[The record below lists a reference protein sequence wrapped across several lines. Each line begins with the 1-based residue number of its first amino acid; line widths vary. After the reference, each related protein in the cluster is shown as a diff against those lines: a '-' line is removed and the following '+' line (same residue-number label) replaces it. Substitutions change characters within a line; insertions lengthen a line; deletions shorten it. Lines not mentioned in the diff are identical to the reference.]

1 MTDAATARLAR
12 PASPRRV
19 TNRLL
24 PWAPALTLA
33 AMLGPVAAGLLGTLG
48 PALGWMPALGGD
60 SFGVSVFAD
69 LFAWP
74 GLSRAVAL
82 SVGAGLAATALSLV
96 IVVLIAAGWHGSR
109 SFSVVERA
117 LSPLLSVPHAAAA
130 FGLAFLI
137 APSGW
142 ISRALSPWATGWE
155 VPPDIL
161 IVQDPRGIALIMGLV
176 SKEVPFLMLMTLAA
190 LAQARPGQ
198 SRTVARALGYRPVTG
213 WLKTVFPQVYRQIR
227 LPVYA
232 VLAFSMSVVDVAII
246 LGPNTPPP
254 LSVQVVRWM
263 NDPDLALRF
272 RAAAGAMLQLALVI
286 GTLGLWR
293 AAEATVAHL
302 GRRWTERGG
311 RGHAAVDRGLRI
323 AGLGLGLASAL
334 AVFAGLSGLLLW
346 SFAGLW
352 QFPDALPDAL
362 TLRNWQRFSP
372 HLTDSVIET
381 LLIGWVTTLLA
392 VGLTIACLEA
402 EHRHGLRPASR
413 ALWLL
418 YLPLIV
424 PQVAFLAGFQNL
436 ALSAGLDGGRAAVIV
451 VHLVFVLPYVFLSLA
466 DPWRAW
472 DSRQDRIARA
482 LGASPD
488 RVLWSVRLPML
499 LRPVLIAAA
508 VGFAVSVGQYLPT
521 LLVGA
526 GRISTL
532 TTDAVALASGGD
544 RRVIGVYALAQT
556 LAALAPFLLAL
567 VLPRVIW
574 RNRAGVRDG

>member
-1 MTDAATARLAR
+1 MTDTATARLAR
-12 PASPRRV
+12 PAGVRRA
-19 TNRLL
+19 THRLL

-60 SFGVSVFAD
+60 TLGVAAFAE

-82 SVGAGLAATALSLV
+82 SVGTGLAATAMSLA
-96 IVVLIAAGWHGSR
+96 IVVLIAAGWHGTR
-109 SFSVVERA
+109 AFGVVERA

-142 ISRALSPWATGWE
+142 IARALSPWATGWE

-161 IVQDPRGIALIMGLV
+161 IVQDPLGIALIMGLV

-190 LAQARPGQ
+190 LVQARPGQ

-254 LSVQVVRWM
+254 LSVQVLRWM

-272 RAAAGAMLQLALVI
+272 RAAAGAMLQLALVV

-293 AAEATVAHL
+293 AAEAAAAHL
-302 GRRWTERGG
+302 GRRWIDRGG
-311 RGHAAVDRGLRI
+311 RGDPAVDGGLRI
-323 AGLGLGLASAL
+323 AGLGLGLVSAL
-334 AVFAGLSGLLLW
+334 AVFAGLAGLLLW

-352 QFPDALPDAL
+352 QFPAALPDAL
-362 TLRNWQRFSP
+362 TLRNWQRFGP
-372 HLTDSVIET
+372 HLADPLIET
-381 LLIGWVTTLLA
+381 LLIGGVTTLLA
-392 VGLTIACLEA
+392 VVLTIACLEA

-424 PQVAFLAGFQNL
+424 PQVAFLAGFQTL
-436 ALSAGLDGGRAAVIV
+436 ALSAGLDGGRTAVIV

-532 TTDAVALASGGD
+532 TTEAVALASGGD
-544 RRVIGVYALAQT
+544 RRVIGVYALVQT
-556 LAALAPFLLAL
+556 LAALSPFLLAL
-567 VLPRVIW
+567 ALPRVIW

>member
-362 TLRNWQRFSP
+362 TLRNWQRFGP

-424 PQVAFLAGFQNL
+424 PQVAFLAGFQTL